1 MFGGEFKYKDES
13 NWIEKNKSSSTVR
26 SKIKES
32 INSLLNYV
40 KKKVTKINGIVNWT
54 LDQMD
59 NLVCEFGRRFKTHH

>member
-1 MFGGEFKYKDES
+1 MKATGLRK
-13 NWIEKNKSSSTVR
+13 ITSSSAVR
-26 SKIKES
+26 SNIKES

-59 NLVCEFGRRFKTHH
+59 NLVCEFGQKFKTHD